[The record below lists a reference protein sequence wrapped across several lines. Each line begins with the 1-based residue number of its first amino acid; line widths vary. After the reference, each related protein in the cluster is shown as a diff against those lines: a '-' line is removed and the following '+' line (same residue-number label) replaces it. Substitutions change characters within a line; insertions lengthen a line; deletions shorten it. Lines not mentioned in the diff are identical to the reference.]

1 MPGLGGPVGHQGGFS
16 NRTVIQGNPNSPTYG
31 GGYSPPT
38 GLIISSPEYSSASSA
53 EDLPANDTSDGI
65 GTDSDLST
73 PYNFSEFLDGL
84 LASVGAENETNRT
97 FNAFQAQANRDF
109 QERMSN
115 TAYQRAVADLKA
127 AGLSPTL
134 AFSSAG
140 SAASTPSGSQAS
152 YNVGGGDTLSSIISS
167 LANAASA
174 VGDILQYFFPKLSSS
189 NNSNQNWSEIFQH
202 LINDDYS
209 GKKTA
214 GFR

>member
-1 MPGLGGPVGHQGGFS
+1 MPAGVPFPIIRGTTLPPRNIIQERIDDGPSIDNNTRKSEVLFGGPGQ
-16 NRTVIQGNPNSPTYG
+16 
-31 GGYSPPT
+31 YSGP
-38 GLIISSPEYSSASSA
+38 SVSSA
-53 EDLPANDTSDGI
+53 EDLAANNTSDGI

-109 QERMSN
+109 QERMSS

-167 LANAASA
+167 LANAVSA
-174 VGDILQYFFPKLSSS
+174 VGDIIQYFFPKLSSS
-189 NNSNQNWSEIFQH
+189 SNSNKNFSAIFQH
-202 LINDDYS
+202 LI
-209 GKKTA
+209 K
-214 GFR
+214 